1 MSAPQII
8 KTPGGEELVV
18 LSRADYEALL
28 QATREAAEDAADV
41 AIYDARKAELGESE
55 PLPAELSLAVLQG
68 ESRLRALRKWR
79 GMTQDELAGRTGLT
93 QGFLSDLESR
103 RRAASAETVDRLAL
117 ALDVPKTWIDG

>member
-18 LSRADYEALL
+18 LPRADYEALL
-28 QATREAAEDAADV
+28 HAAEEAAEDAADV
-41 AIYDARKAELGESE
+41 AIYDARKAGLGESE
-55 PLPAELSLAVLQG
+55 PLPAELSLAVLRG

-79 GMTQDELAGRTGLT
+79 GLTQDELAGRTGLT

-117 ALDVPKTWIDG
+117 ALDVPKAWIDG